1 MTRRQVLTRG
11 VALGLG
17 IPLTGGLLEACS
29 SPARGTDASPRSK
42 GIVVGLDT
50 DIDTLDPISFRSP
63 AAYETVI
70 QAYEM
75 PVDNRVQPANGILN
89 GVAGTLIPEVASQYS
104 IVANSTVYTF
114 TVRRNVTFSN
124 GHPVNADTLQYSYL
138 RALEGP
144 GYAAELLKLLTV
156 NSPSQLVVTGPM
168 TFEIHLSQPNPLG
181 PKLIPLSVLVVT
193 DPVLSRQQATKSD
206 PWAAR
211 YYRTHMMGT
220 GPYVQ
225 GTTWQ
230 SGSQYLLSPNPRYWN
245 QSQVR
250 NPGVLLKY
258 LPSADDRALLVQQ
271 GSIDLAFGLPAGKL
285 NSLRGAAGVF
295 LVNVPSRDW
304 NFLGLTNTIA
314 PFNDVRVRQ
323 AVAYALPYQTLIQD
337 SLYGFA
343 SPVKGILAAGTPT
356 LDESLWP
363 YQTDVP
369 KARALLAAAGNG
381 SELRSTLTV
390 SESRAND
397 VNTAT
402 YIQSALQQIGLNVT
416 ITQVSDANFRAKE
429 SGGEL
434 PMFIENWISWV
445 DDPFYQMYWLLASA
459 NKGGTNLARYS
470 SPRTDQLIKSGFYE
484 VDPARRE
491 LLSRMV
497 QQQFAADIPYVPL
510 YSENFTLAARDNIS
524 GINVFPDQF
533 VRFSMLSK
541 SLYAAKSEHRGKEVA
556 EICDATLSGDWAW
569 RCSHWPGSSS
579 WYSCSRTSCRE
590 TRRWFRPAATLTRT
604 RCGKSS
610 SRWA

>member
-1 MTRRQVLTRG
+1 MTRRQVLGRG
-11 VALGLG
+11 AALGLG
-17 IPLTGGLLEACS
+17 VPFAGGLLGACS
-29 SPARGTDASPRSK
+29 SPAGGAGASSSSK

-75 PVDNRVQPANGILN
+75 PVTNQVRPADGILN
-89 GVAGTLIPEVASQYS
+89 GVAGSLIPEVAIRYS
-104 IVANSTVYTF
+104 ITVDSAAYKF
-114 TVRRNVTFSN
+114 TVRPGVRFSN
-124 GHPVNADTLQYSYL
+124 GNPVNADTLQYSYL

-144 GYAAELLKLLTV
+144 GYAAELMELLTV
-156 NSPSQLVVTGPM
+156 RKASQLVVTGPM

-181 PKLIPLSVLVVT
+181 PKLIPLSVLVVM
-193 DPVLSRQQATKSD
+193 DPVLSNQQATKSD
-206 PWAAR
+206 PWAGS

-245 QSQVR
+245 KSRVR

-271 GSIDLAFGLPAGKL
+271 GSIDLALGLPASKL

-295 LVNVPSRDW
+295 LVNAPSRDW

-314 PFNDVRVRQ
+314 PFDDVRVRQ
-323 AVAYALPYQTLIQD
+323 AIAYALPYQTLIRD
-337 SLYGFA
+337 SLHGFA
-343 SPVKGILAAGTPT
+343 SAVKGILAAGTLT

-363 YQTDVP
+363 YQTNVP
-369 KARALLAAAGNG
+369 KAKALLLAAGNG
-381 SELRSTLTV
+381 SEPTSTLTV

-402 YIQSALQQIGLNVT
+402 YIQSALQQIGFNVT
-416 ITQVSDANFRAKE
+416 IAQVSDADFRAKE
-429 SGGEL
+429 SAGEL
-434 PMFIENWISWV
+434 PMFIDNWISWV
-445 DDPFYQMYWLLASA
+445 DDPFYQMYWLLASV

-470 SPRTDQLIKSGFYE
+470 SPHIDQLIREGLYE
-484 VDPARRE
+484 INPSRRE
-491 LLSRMV
+491 LLSRMI

-510 YSENFTLAARDNIS
+510 YSENFTLAARTNIS

-533 VRFSMLSK
+533 IRLWMLSK
-541 SLYAAKSEHRGKEVA
+541 S
-556 EICDATLSGDWAW
+556 
-569 RCSHWPGSSS
+569 
-579 WYSCSRTSCRE
+579 
-590 TRRWFRPAATLTRT
+590 
-604 RCGKSS
+604 
-610 SRWA
+610 

>member
-1 MTRRQVLTRG
+1 MTAISVLSSRPAAVREGVTRRQVLTRG
-11 VALGLG
+11 AALGLG
-17 IPLTGGLLEACS
+17 IPLAGGLLEACS
-29 SPARGTDASPRSK
+29 SPARGADASSRSE

-70 QAYEM
+70 QVYEM
-75 PVDNRVQPANGILN
+75 PVDNRVQFANGILN
-89 GVAGTLIPEVASQYS
+89 GVSGSLVPEVASQYS
-104 IVANSTVYTF
+104 ISADSTVYKL
-114 TVRRNVTFSN
+114 TVRPDVTFSN
-124 GHPVNADTLQYSYL
+124 GDPVNADTLRYSYL

-144 GYAAELLKLLTV
+144 GYAGELLELLTV
-156 NSPSQLVVTGPM
+156 SKPSQLIVTGPM
-168 TFEIHLSQPNPLG
+168 TFEIHLGQPNPLG
-181 PKLIPLSVLVVT
+181 PKLIPLSVLVVM
-193 DPVLSRQQATKSD
+193 DSILSRQRATKSD
-206 PWAAR
+206 PWTAG
-211 YYRTHMMGT
+211 YYRTHMVGT

-225 GTTWQ
+225 GATWQ

-245 QSQVR
+245 KGKVR
-250 NPGVLLKY
+250 NAGVLLKY
-258 LPSADDRALLVQQ
+258 LPSADDRALLIQQ
-271 GSIDLAFGLPAGKL
+271 GSIDLAFGLPASKL
-285 NSLRGAAGVF
+285 NSLRSAAGVF

-337 SLYGFA
+337 SLYGFS

-363 YQTDVP
+363 YQTNVP
-369 KARALLAAAGNG
+369 KAKALLAAAVNG
-381 SELRSTLTV
+381 AELQSTLTV

-402 YIQSALQQIGLNVT
+402 YIQSALQQIGFNVT

-429 SGGEL
+429 SAGEL

-445 DDPFYQMYWLLASA
+445 DDPFYQMYWLLASV

-470 SPRTDQLIKSGFYE
+470 SPRTDQLITSGLYE
-484 VDPARRE
+484 VDSARRG

-497 QQQFAADIPYVPL
+497 QQQFAADVPYVPL
-510 YSENFTLAARDNIS
+510 YSENFTLAARTNIS

-533 VRFSMLSK
+533 VRFWMLKK
-541 SLYAAKSEHRGKEVA
+541 S
-556 EICDATLSGDWAW
+556 
-569 RCSHWPGSSS
+569 
-579 WYSCSRTSCRE
+579 
-590 TRRWFRPAATLTRT
+590 
-604 RCGKSS
+604 
-610 SRWA
+610 